1 MESKRRVGKQE
12 ALISLDPRTKIFVL
26 LIFNFIMLSSVTE
39 GIGIYIKPALAS
51 LAFLLLLNARRT
63 KTAVIYLILYA
74 IASQTELVLTYFP
87 GMSAI
92 GFLMRFFTQII
103 ARMTPGFM
111 VAYYVITTTKVSE
124 FVASMERLRLSQKM
138 IIPFAVMFRFF
149 PTIADENR
157 SIQDAM
163 RLRSIGFRRGPVAM
177 IEYRLVPLIVSIVK
191 IGDEL
196 SAAAVTRGLGGKI
209 KRTNY
214 CKIGF
219 GVWDIVFFLLMTGV
233 FILNLVF

>member
-1 MESKRRVGKQE
+1 MESQRRGEKQK
-12 ALISLDPRTKIFVL
+12 ALFALDPRTKIFVL

-39 GIGIYIKPALAS
+39 GIGIYVKPALAF
-51 LAFLLLLNARRT
+51 LAFLLLLNAR
-63 KTAVIYLILYA
+63 KPKIAVIYLVLYA
-74 IASQTELVLTYFP
+74 IASQTELILTYFP

-103 ARMTPGFM
+103 ARMMPGFM
-111 VAYYVITTTKVSE
+111 VAYYVITTTTVSE
-124 FVASMERLRLSQKM
+124 FVASMERLHLSQKI

-219 GVWDIVFFLLMTGV
+219 GAWDIAFFFLMAGV